1 MVLITNIDRKEV
13 EAMITVFRILYG
25 KNAKIGNRLAYKGSS
40 LSFFK
45 PNNHTKSV
53 IGAFSLWQINYN
65 SMT

>member
-1 MVLITNIDRKEV
+1 MVLITNIYRKEV
-13 EAMITVFRILYG
+13 KAMVTVFRILFG
-25 KNAKIGNRLAYKGSS
+25 KMRKLEMFWRAKGVVCP
-40 LSFFK
+40 FK

>member
-1 MVLITNIDRKEV
+1 V
-13 EAMITVFRILYG
+13 EAMITVFRILFG
-25 KNAKIGNRLAYKGSS
+25 KNAKIGNVLARKGSS